1 MDRLEHRKGKAVLHF
16 QDREGK
22 PLAGKAEEVRQK
34 NRNCYWAATPLIR

>member
-22 PLAGKAEEVRQK
+22 PLAGKAVEVRQK
-34 NRNCYWAATPLIR
+34 KTGIFIWLQRL